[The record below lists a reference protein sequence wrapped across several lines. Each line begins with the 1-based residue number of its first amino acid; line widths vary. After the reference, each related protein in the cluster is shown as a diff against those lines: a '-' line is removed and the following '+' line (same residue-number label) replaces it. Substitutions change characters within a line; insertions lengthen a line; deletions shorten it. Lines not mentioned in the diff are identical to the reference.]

1 MPSILNGVLHSWG
14 AVLLAIGGEGEA
26 VPEAEPEAQAELG
39 RDRLD
44 VAGDADF
51 TGVLKSRH
59 ADQSIQWGSV

>member
-14 AVLLAIGGEGEA
+14 AGLLAMVGEG
-26 VPEAEPEAQAELG
+26 EAEPEAKAELA
-39 RDRLD
+39 RDGLG

-59 ADQSIQWGSV
+59 ADQSIQWGSVSRA

>member
-1 MPSILNGVLHSWG
+1 MPYILNGVLLSWG
-14 AVLLAIGGEGEA
+14 EVLLAIGGEGEA
-26 VPEAEPEAQAELG
+26 EPEAEPEAQAELG

-44 VAGDADF
+44 VAGDVDF